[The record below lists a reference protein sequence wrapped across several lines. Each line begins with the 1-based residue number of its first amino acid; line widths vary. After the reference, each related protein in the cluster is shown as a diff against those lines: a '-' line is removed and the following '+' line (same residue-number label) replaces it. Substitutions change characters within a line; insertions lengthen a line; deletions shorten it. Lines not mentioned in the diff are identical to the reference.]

1 MKPALTAPGAH
12 TPSESPLIA
21 PSSQKTTIADD
32 SNRLL
37 TGGADSFVFL
47 WDVNT
52 GEEQWRIDFRQPCRA
67 VRFSVGEEL
76 AAVSI
81 DPFMQDP
88 SAVHILPIAADPSEQ
103 RKTPLRSL
111 TGIRGRV
118 SRVEW
123 TDSNRTLITSS
134 EDGMVRRWDAETGKE
149 LLSAKVH
156 DKAIQDLQM
165 SADGTHF
172 ITASTDCSA
181 KLIDTATLEVL
192 KVYQSNVPVNSAA
205 ISPLFDHVLLGGGQ
219 EASQVTTTSARSG
232 RFESRF
238 FHKMYQEEF
247 GNVRG
252 HFGPINAVAFS
263 PDGTG
268 FVSGGE
274 EGYVRLHK
282 FDADYFTTKFF

>member
-1 MKPALTAPGAH
+1 MRPYILQGHSRPLNQVRYNREGDLLVTCGKDKVVNLWFTEDGQRAGTFNGH
-12 TPSESPLIA
+12 T
-21 PSSQKTTIADD
+21 DD

-103 RKTPLRSL
+103 RKTPLR
-111 TGIRGRV
+111 
-118 SRVEW
+118 
-123 TDSNRTLITSS
+123 

-192 KVYQSNVPVNSAA
+192 KVYQSNVPVNSAGHLA
-205 ISPLFDHVLLGGGQ
+205 AVRPRQ